1 MPAQPRPIPITD
13 PATLAAIRRLV
24 RVEIA
29 VLLAVYAGAWVLHL
43 TLPFSVWILISAM
56 IPVYIASALFFTA
69 RRRILGAPMRIDA
82 VLPHPL
88 GLIDSVVR
96 GLIPWVPLW
105 MSFAWSTLPM
115 SWVNGFVAMPLIFGG
130 LLTAGLAMFLREA
143 RPPCCPKCQY
153 PVAALEFPLKCP
165 ECAHPMPW
173 PDSATTTP
181 RVPHRGIAG
190 AGIAAMV
197 LGLALI
203 ITVFARPAVFY
214 SAMPRVILLRSAAA
228 NPDAFAAL
236 NPAVFTQAER
246 ESLAR
251 RVMDERLRGA
261 DFPFDLL
268 PQLNWLGA
276 EIAARRLDA
285 TFAERYAFEGFE
297 LSILQN
303 PKLTHDEP
311 DGICI
316 GGSPPVTTANAL
328 RVGFFFAGFEI
339 DDGPPIGRDTQE
351 RPLPPLEWTFTQ
363 RTNPTPVPFLPLV
376 IDRPTHIRARIIV
389 FVLPR
394 APSPPPAITWHDDGS
409 YTITPTPLTTR
420 ELTAETTLEP
430 TP

>member
-1 MPAQPRPIPITD
+1 M
-13 PATLAAIRRLV
+13 RRLI

-29 VLLAVYAGAWVLHL
+29 VLLAAYAGAWILHL
-43 TLPFSVWILISAM
+43 TLPFSVWTLIAAM
-56 IPVYIASALFFTA
+56 IPVYIALAALSIA
-69 RRRILGAPMRIDA
+69 RRRILGVPMRIDA

-88 GLIDSVVR
+88 GLIDGLVR

-115 SWVNGFVAMPLIFGG
+115 SWVNGFVAMPLTFAGV
-130 LLTAGLAMFLREA
+130 LTAGLAMFLREV

-153 PVAALEFPLKCP
+153 PVAALDFPLTCP
-165 ECAHPMPW
+165 ECAHAMPW

-181 RVPHRGIAG
+181 RVPHRGLIG
-190 AGIAAMV
+190 TGLAAMV
-197 LGLALI
+197 LGLMLI
-203 ITVFARPAVFY
+203 IAVFARPTVFY
-214 SAMPRVILLRSAAA
+214 SAMPHVILLRSAAA
-228 NPDAFAAL
+228 DPDAFAAL
-236 NPAVFTQAER
+236 NPAVLTQPER
-246 ESLAR
+246 EALAR
-251 RVMDERLRGA
+251 RVLDERLRGA

-276 EIAARRLDA
+276 EIAAGRLDA

-303 PKLTHDEP
+303 PKLTHDQP

-316 GGSPPVTTANAL
+316 GGSPPFTTADAL

-339 DDGPPIGRDTQE
+339 DDAPPIGRDTYE
-351 RPLPPLEWTFTQ
+351 RLVPPPPFTS

-389 FVLPR
+389 FVTPQTQ
-394 APSPPPAITWHDDGS
+394 SPPPAITWHADGS

-430 TP
+430 PAP